1 MPTHIQLATDLLR
14 NAAKFFKDVGMQN
27 PDLADQMSTNAA
39 AFDRVALLL
48 ETDPTGEFVEPEKA
62 PE

>member
-48 ETDPTGEFVEPEKA
+48 ETDPTGVFVESEDTPE
-62 PE
+62 